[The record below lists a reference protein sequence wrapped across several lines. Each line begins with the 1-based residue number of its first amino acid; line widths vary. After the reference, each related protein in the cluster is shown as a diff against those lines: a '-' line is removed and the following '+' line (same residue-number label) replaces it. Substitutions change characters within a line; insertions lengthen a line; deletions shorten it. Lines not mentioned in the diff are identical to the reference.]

1 MDRIHGDCRTGD
13 QEESSLSGQS
23 HQSPPESPKLRAPS
37 VSPCLRVASDSLPS
51 TPLAPHEAV
60 ELLARRQGE
69 LIGRELVVLQEAGG
83 AVSCQAG
90 CAACCRQLVV
100 VSPLEALAIERH
112 VRSADR
118 AQRRRWEAAHARHSR
133 ALSRQPALMRRLQA
147 FRAARGYLSPGEG
160 DRLEREYWA
169 AQLPCPF
176 LEKERCTIY
185 PVRPFACREH
195 FAVTPPE
202 QCARDPDSVR
212 MPPTRFEFRAV
223 AGQVGEQCLGLVD
236 RLVPLFEA
244 VAYAAE
250 HQSEAKLTAPL
261 GLITRA
267 MESALAR
274 VLAWRAR
281 LTAET
286 QRTQSRNG
294 EG

>member
-1 MDRIHGDCRTGD
+1 VGDLRVDSDSVPCAP
-13 QEESSLSGQS
+13 LAS
-23 HQSPPESPKLRAPS
+23 HQA
-37 VSPCLRVASDSLPS
+37 A
-51 TPLAPHEAV
+51 

-69 LIGRELVVLQEAGG
+69 LIERELVVLQEAGE
-83 AVSCQAG
+83 AVSCRAG

-100 VSPLEALAIERH
+100 VSPVEALAIERH

-133 ALSRQPALMRRLQA
+133 GLSRQPALMRRLQA
-147 FRAARGYLSPGEG
+147 FRAARGYLSPEEG
-160 DRLEREYWA
+160 DTLEREYWA

-185 PVRPFACREH
+185 AARPFACREH
-195 FAVTPPE
+195 FVVTPPE
-202 QCARDPDSVR
+202 QCARDPDGVR

-223 AGQVGEQCLGLVD
+223 AGHVGEQCLGLED

-244 VAYAAE
+244 LAYAAE
-250 HQSEAKLTAPL
+250 HRSEAKLTAPL

-267 MESALAR
+267 MEAALAR
-274 VLAWRAR
+274 VLAWRAG

-286 QRTQSRNG
+286 QRARSRNE